1 MLTATSV
8 PSPVRSTG
16 RGPIRSASRPTS
28 GADIAHT
35 RGRENTRSPVAET
48 DSPATPVR
56 YSGTATSTAA
66 RVVCW
71 TNTPVALRSQRIS
84 TSRRGSMNGAALRS
98 PATTNP
104 ASEAT
109 PRTTPRIGSQS
120 GTPGCGAAVAAVIS
134 SATPAVSVPAP
145 TPSIRVLWPL
155 SRGTTRRVRTRTP
168 MVTGTRAPKI
178 ARQPNASAT
187 RPPIGG
193 PTACPMPFAAPQAP
207 MTRLRRSGGKL
218 RASMPM
224 TAVGT
229 AAQPRPW
236 RPRLATRSQREG
248 ETAAP
253 AVPASRTE
261 RARTSVRLRPSR
273 SLIHPVRGIATART
287 RTDADAT
294 STPWVTGAP
303 KSPMICRSGTFTML
317 LLMVPS
323 TVAPRRAPSSHA
335 RPRGG
340 ADTGGG
346 VAAVPGRTECAGP
359 AGGSGTAVL
368 SLLLMVDRVTPS
380 AGPAYGRLHIR
391 ERCHCA
397 HRSWTGARRSSTF
410 AQHHIGLSR
419 IGATM
424 HLTAAHWVFLAG
436 VVVIL
441 VAMVMRKNIV
451 VPAVVATFLTALVYT
466 GSLAT
471 GLSSV
476 FNASLV
482 AATSLFNIFLIIAMV
497 TAMLRSLEGLGA
509 DRRMVA
515 PFRKVMR
522 NGHLAFWTL
531 VIVTYFISLFF
542 WPTPAVPLIGAVL
555 VPVAIRAGLRP
566 LAVGFTVA
574 IAGQGMALSSDY
586 VIRVAPGLSATAAS
600 TDPNVVADR
609 AFVLSLIV
617 GGIAL
622 AIGYAMEV
630 RKMRRPSDEWLEDWE
645 TAADR
650 RAAVADAEEIIDEDP
665 LAGGSGVAASSG
677 GGGGSGPSRGTTPVG
692 PGGGSPV
699 ATEERQLVTTHARL
713 LPPDEEVERAE
724 HIVGHGPALRGTPAG
739 QPVTAEEHT
748 ITVA

>member
-1 MLTATSV
+1 
-8 PSPVRSTG
+8 
-16 RGPIRSASRPTS
+16 
-28 GADIAHT
+28 
-35 RGRENTRSPVAET
+35 
-48 DSPATPVR
+48 
-56 YSGTATSTAA
+56 
-66 RVVCW
+66 
-71 TNTPVALRSQRIS
+71 
-84 TSRRGSMNGAALRS
+84 
-98 PATTNP
+98 
-104 ASEAT
+104 
-109 PRTTPRIGSQS
+109 
-120 GTPGCGAAVAAVIS
+120 
-134 SATPAVSVPAP
+134 
-145 TPSIRVLWPL
+145 
-155 SRGTTRRVRTRTP
+155 
-168 MVTGTRAPKI
+168 
-178 ARQPNASAT
+178 
-187 RPPIGG
+187 
-193 PTACPMPFAAPQAP
+193 
-207 MTRLRRSGGKL
+207 
-218 RASMPM
+218 
-224 TAVGT
+224 
-229 AAQPRPW
+229 
-236 RPRLATRSQREG
+236 
-248 ETAAP
+248 
-253 AVPASRTE
+253 
-261 RARTSVRLRPSR
+261 
-273 SLIHPVRGIATART
+273 
-287 RTDADAT
+287 
-294 STPWVTGAP
+294 
-303 KSPMICRSGTFTML
+303 
-317 LLMVPS
+317 
-323 TVAPRRAPSSHA
+323 
-335 RPRGG
+335 
-340 ADTGGG
+340 
-346 VAAVPGRTECAGP
+346 
-359 AGGSGTAVL
+359 
-368 SLLLMVDRVTPS
+368 
-380 AGPAYGRLHIR
+380 
-391 ERCHCA
+391 
-397 HRSWTGARRSSTF
+397 
-410 AQHHIGLSR
+410 
-419 IGATM
+419 M

-441 VAMVMRKNIV
+441 ATMIMRKNIV

-650 RAAVADAEEIIDEDP
+650 KSAVADAEEIIDEDP
-665 LAGGSGVAASSG
+665 LAGGSGVAVSSG
-677 GGGGSGPSRGTTPVG
+677 GGGGAPGGPAG
-692 PGGGSPV
+692 PAGGGGSPV

-713 LPPDEEVERAE
+713 LPPDEEVEAAE
-724 HIVGHGPALRGTPAG
+724 HIVGHGVALRGTPAG
-739 QPVTAEEHT
+739 QPMAAEEHS
-748 ITVA
+748 ITAANKPGASKFFAIFVPVAYLAL